1 MYLLD
6 IYKQLPNFPSIL
18 LSKSLIIP
26 SNLSSL
32 YSKVLL
38 FCPLIV
44 YVEFTPL
51 ILKLFNTKPLN
62 GCLFK

>member
-32 YSKVLL
+32 YSNVLL

-44 YVEFTPL
+44 YVESTPH